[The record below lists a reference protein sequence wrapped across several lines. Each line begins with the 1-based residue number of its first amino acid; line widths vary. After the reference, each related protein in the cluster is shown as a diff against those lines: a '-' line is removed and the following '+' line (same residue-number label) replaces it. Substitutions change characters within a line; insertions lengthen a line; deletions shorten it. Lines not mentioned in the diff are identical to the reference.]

1 MMKIIFQGGT
11 LMNERIEEILY
22 KVEKPS
28 RYIGGEVNSYKKEI
42 HENLIRFG
50 FGFPDIYEVGMSHL
64 GMHILYNLLNEIDD
78 VYCERIFSPWVDMEE
93 MLRKEDMPLFTIETH
108 SPIND
113 MDIIGFTL
121 QYELSYSNI
130 LNILNLGKIPLRS
143 SERDENHPIIIAGG
157 PCAYNPEPLADIVDV
172 FVLGEGEESLIEIL
186 NVYRQ
191 IKNKGFNKDK
201 FLEAVSK
208 VEGAYIPS
216 FYEVQYN
223 EDNTI
228 KAFIPKKEEYPV
240 KIKKRI
246 IKELNDVFY
255 PEKVIVPFADVV
267 HDRAMI
273 EIFRG
278 CTRGCRFCQAGMIY
292 RPIRERKSDKALELV
307 DELLKNTGYEEISI
321 SSLSTSD
328 YSELNEFVRALID
341 KYLNNKVGISVPSL
355 RLDSFSIKLIEEIQK
370 VRKTGLTFAPE
381 AGTQRLRDVINKGV
395 VEEDLI
401 EAVSNAFGLGW
412 STVKLYFMIGLP
424 TETYEDLD
432 GIADLGRKVVDAYYN
447 TSKENRGKGLKV
459 TISTSSFVPKPF
471 TPFQWEPQDRID
483 ALVEK
488 QSYLKSKLKH
498 KNISY
503 NYHDSKTSFLEGVFA
518 RGDRRLSDVLI
529 KAFEKGC
536 KFDGWQEHFLYDK
549 WMEALDECGVDPAFY
564 TNRKREYDE
573 ILPWDHIEVGVSKKY
588 LMNESEKA
596 REEKLTH
603 DCRLGCTGCG
613 INNGFIGGVC

>member
-1 MMKIIFQGGT
+1 
-11 LMNERIEEILY
+11 MNEKIEEILFR
-22 KVEKPS
+22 VEKPS
-28 RYIGGEVNSYKKEI
+28 RYIGGEINSYKKEI
-42 HENLIRFG
+42 DEDLVRFG

-64 GMHILYNLLNEIDD
+64 GMHILYNLLNELED

-93 MLRKEDMPLFTIETH
+93 ILRKEDIPLFTIETH
-108 SPIND
+108 SPINN

-143 SERDENHPIIIAGG
+143 SERNENHPIIIAGG
-157 PCAYNPEPLADIVDV
+157 PCAYNPEPLADIVDI

-186 NVYRQ
+186 DIYKEIKRQ
-191 IKNKGFNKDK
+191 GFKKDE
-201 FLEAVSK
+201 FLELVSK
-208 VEGAYIPS
+208 VEGVYIPS

-228 KAFIPKKEEYPV
+228 KAVSPKKEEYPV

-246 IKELNDVFY
+246 IKELNDVYY
-255 PEKVIVPFADVV
+255 PEKVVVPFADVV

-307 DELLKNTGYEEISI
+307 DKLLKNTGYEEISI

-341 KYLNNKVGISVPSL
+341 KYIKNRVGISVPSL

-395 VEEDLI
+395 VEKDLI
-401 EAVSNAFGLGW
+401 DAVSNAFGLGW
-412 STVKLYFMIGLP
+412 NNIKLYFMIGLP

-432 GIADLGRKVVDAYYN
+432 GIADLGRKVVDTYYN
-447 TSKENRGKGLKV
+447 TPKENRSKGLKV

-471 TPFQWEPQDRID
+471 TPFQWEPQDKID
-483 ALVEK
+483 ILVEK
-488 QSYLKSKLKH
+488 QNYLKGKLKH

-503 NYHDSKTSFLEGVFA
+503 NYHDSKTSYLEGVFA
-518 RGDRRLSDVLI
+518 RGDRRLSSVLI
-529 KAFEKGC
+529 KAFEMGC

-549 WMEALDECGVDPAFY
+549 WMEAFDECEINPDFY
-564 TNRKREYDE
+564 TNRRREYDE
-573 ILPWDHIEVGVSKKY
+573 TLPWDHIEVGVSKKY
-588 LMNESEKA
+588 LINESKKA
-596 REEKLTH
+596 REEKLTQ